1 MTNQIRATR
10 GADLAVVYAGGVMSN
25 RRIRPYLAEAVGG
38 RVYFAPPAFSADN
51 AAGVALLTA
60 LLHEKA

>member
-1 MTNQIRATR
+1 MEDKPLVSIIIP
-10 GADLAVVYAGGVMSN
+10 VYNV
-25 RRIRPYLAEAVGG
+25 RPWLAEAVGG

-60 LLHEKA
+60 MLHQDQ